1 MLAVTVALLWG
12 AADLLAARSASALGT
27 LKATLVSQICGLLLV
42 VVCADLALR
51 GWPMSLSAAALE
63 RSVLLGL
70 MSGVCGALGY
80 LALYRA
86 LNLGPVALVSPL
98 SSSSSTI
105 TLLLALVFLRERLS
119 PLQMGCVSAV
129 LLGIVLASANGAA
142 VTEIARRS
150 RAAWLST
157 GVPWALAAS
166 TAFGIMDFGNGA
178 SASLSNWLL
187 PVVWTRLFGVL
198 ALLLIS
204 LAARTPSLV
213 GSSAASRQTGRAF
226 CEADNDPCLPT
237 PLQLACLKES
247 SRHMQGRR
255 YLRVD
260 RWLFLAGAAGLTE
273 NVAVLGFSLATRLSS
288 TGMASAIA
296 SGYALVVLL
305 YGLLI
310 YRERLSGNQWSGV
323 ALFMSSLILLAR

>member
-42 VVCADLALR
+42 VVCADVALR

-119 PLQMGCVSAV
+119 PLQLGCVSAV

-150 RAAWLST
+150 RTSWLST

-166 TAFGIMDFGNGA
+166 TAFGIMDFGIGA

-187 PVVWTRLFGVL
+187 PVVWTRLFSVL

-204 LAARTPSLV
+204 LAARAPSLV
-213 GSSAASRQTGRAF
+213 GSSATSRQAGRAF
-226 CEADNDPCLPT
+226 FEADNDPCLPT

-247 SRHMQGRR
+247 RRMRSRR